1 MEKTREIQDK
11 KLNARLYPIYKMLSW
26 DLLFY
31 YSIIYLFLTQAK
43 HFSASQ
49 VLLGDAFFTAS
60 CLVVQIPIGLLVD
73 RFGKKNSL
81 VLANMCMCIFTIILI
96 FAQNFTHLLIAFF
109 IDAIGYVIKGVC
121 ETNILYDSL
130 PVGKKRGGLY
140 SSIDGLAVSRY
151 YIIDAITSL
160 IAGYAFVINPYLPIV
175 LCLIANIISTVLSTR
190 FKNIRMPDEESEKKE
205 TSTQY
210 FKQLKSAIRFVKK
223 SARIRCLLIFF
234 GLMSA
239 LIYNMTSIRSS
250 VLEQIQLP
258 EQYFG
263 IIFAISQIAASLCSR
278 AQNLIH
284 KRFRNTTLTYLG
296 IPLTISCILI
306 GFLSM
311 IGIGFTNTFIIILF
325 FVMQGAIKGPY
336 NVLIYRYLNNFTNIK
351 IRTKLATVRSIIYNI
366 FTIIISLLGA
376 LLLHFTTP
384 SNTILIIG
392 CMSTIVMIL
401 LLDYMRERV
410 GLKPDKYSKED
421 LKYSQLPKKEQD

>member
-1 MEKTREIQDK
+1 MENTKEIQDK

-60 CLVVQIPIGLLVD
+60 CLLVQIPIGLLVD

-96 FAQNFTHLLIAFF
+96 FTQNFTHLLIAFF
-109 IDAIGYVIKGVC
+109 FDAIGYVIKGVC

-130 PVGKKRGGLY
+130 PSGKKRGGLY

-160 IAGYAFVINPYLPIV
+160 IAGYTFVINPYLPIV
-175 LCLIANIISTVLSTR
+175 LCLIANIISTILSTR
-190 FKNIRMPDEESEKKE
+190 FKNIRMPDEQEEKKE
-205 TSTQY
+205 TPTQY
-210 FKQLKSAIRFVKK
+210 FEQLKSAIKFAKK
-223 SARIRCLLIFF
+223 STRIKCLLIFF

-239 LIYNMTSIRSS
+239 LLYNMTSIRSS

-263 IIFAISQIAASLCSR
+263 IVFAISQIAASMCSR
-278 AQNLIH
+278 AQNVIH
-284 KRFRNTTLTYLG
+284 KRFRNTTLAHLG

-311 IGIGFTNTFIIILF
+311 IGTGFMNTFTIILF
-325 FVMQGAIKGPY
+325 FVIQGAIKGPY

-351 IRTKLATVRSIIYNI
+351 IRTKLATVRNIIYNI
-366 FTIIISLLGA
+366 LTILISLFGA
-376 LLLHFTTP
+376 LLLHYTTA

-401 LLDYMRERV
+401 LLDYMRGRV

-421 LKYSQLPKKEQD
+421 LKYSQLPKKE